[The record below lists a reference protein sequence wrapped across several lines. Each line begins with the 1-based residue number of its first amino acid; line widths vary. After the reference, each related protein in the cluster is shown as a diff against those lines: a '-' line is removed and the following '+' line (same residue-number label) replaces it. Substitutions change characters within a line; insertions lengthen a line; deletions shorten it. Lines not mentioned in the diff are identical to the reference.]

1 MQGKRNI
8 VGAENYFKKSI
19 KEDDNYCPS
28 YYQLGLIQY
37 QRRQFNSALRNFKEA
52 SMGTC
57 FESPAPHYYQ
67 AITLIELKRYDD
79 ARIKLEEID
88 TRFKK
93 STYAVKARSKAIELQ
108 GIEKTKSS
116 ESHASRKVLES
127 PDF

>member
-1 MQGKRNI
+1 
-8 VGAENYFKKSI
+8 
-19 KEDDNYCPS
+19 
-28 YYQLGLIQY
+28 
-37 QRRQFNSALRNFKEA
+37 
-52 SMGTC
+52 
-57 FESPAPHYYQ
+57 YQ

-93 STYAVKARSKAIELQ
+93 STYAVRARSKAIELQ